1 MDFKNDDDR
10 KRAYDIFAGMT
21 WNDREQCGY
30 TQPLMRYS
38 HIMQDISS
46 ITEYTTRKAYDG
58 AKKSMTIT
66 TILMY
71 VAIGGALALVSTALA
86 QSSGILPWD
95 GNALEYV
102 LIGTLLAIVSYMLY
116 ALKRAFASTIS
127 LYESNVKEFE
137 TPSEL
142 TARMRNDVKSDSN
155 EAKVEKEEHEEID
168 ELKSLIGDVSPYQP
182 SFFPPASQLTD
193 EKDGKNAST
202 VGVSVD
208 SDSNDDKNS
217 CSSDSE
223 DGDSAA
229 VADVNA
235 NDGESNSEAAS
246 GAGSDD

>member
-66 TILMY
+66 MILMY

-116 ALKRAFASTIS
+116 ALKRAFASTLSI
-127 LYESNVKEFE
+127 YESNVKEFE

-142 TARMRNDVKSDSN
+142 TARMRNDVKSDAN
-155 EAKVEKEEHEEID
+155 EAKFEKEEHAEID
-168 ELKSLIGDVSPYQP
+168 ELKSLIGDVPCQP
-182 SFFPPASQLTD
+182 SFFPPVSQMDD
-193 EKDGKNAST
+193 EKDAKEAST
-202 VGVSVD
+202 GCASAD

-235 NDGESNSEAAS
+235 NDGESNREAAS